1 MRLRIVFPAL
11 LAVALSACGLNN
23 PDTPPGPPIPDS
35 PREHKGAGTPLFQ
48 FGGGNRLRGGFDA
61 DDEQYREY
69 LLWKEWQE
77 YQNYLL
83 WQKNQAGGGEQSNET
98 Q

>member
-1 MRLRIVFPAL
+1 MYG
-11 LAVALSACGLNN
+11 CGIQNE
-23 PDTPPGPPIPDS
+23 DTPPGPPIPDS
-35 PREHKGAGTPLFQ
+35 PQEHQGPGTPIFLF
-48 FGGGNRLRGGFDA
+48 GSGNRLRGFET

-77 YQNYLL
+77 YQNYLK
-83 WQKNQAGGGEQSNET
+83 WQRTQQEQQGNSNQDGQT